1 MADQEDLAEDQEALT
16 KAAEAAAVLLQ
27 EQLEEQA
34 DQALYF

>member
-1 MADQEDLAEDQEALT
+1 MADQEDLAEVMEVLT